1 MSVAYLFVMNL
12 LIYCFLKITSRDKD
26 IDFNVEE
33 KLKIKPT
40 LSYKMGETY
49 YSKRGLPRTRSHHLW
64 LLMSEIK
71 LCKKEFNMGYSKEER
86 VKHTL
91 INKMK
96 KDLNKKKKILQKYKE
111 DTRFNTEF
119 WICMHEE
126 QGTSRN
132 YDKLTTLNL
141 RPSEIEFITK
151 IANKVHFSIFP
162 YQDFKKK
169 KDDPDFGA
177 IFENFF
183 ENVKKKSVRGK
194 NA

>member
-26 IDFNVEE
+26 VDFNVEE
-33 KLKIKPT
+33 ELKIKP
-40 LSYKMGETY
+40 
-49 YSKRGLPRTRSHHLW
+49 TRSHHLW

-96 KDLNKKKKILQKYKE
+96 KDLNKKKKILQRYKE

-132 YDKLTTLNL
+132 YDNRLTTLNL
-141 RPSEIEFITK
+141 RPSEIEFIIK

-162 YQDFKKK
+162 YQDFRKK

-177 IFENFF
+177 IFEKFF
-183 ENVKKKSVRGK
+183 ENVKKKSVRAK